1 MTDQGHRVHDLT
13 AEEVSRG
20 MAEGRYLLVDV
31 REPNEVAVDAYPGAV
46 VVPLSSFDPQAIPD
60 PKGKQ
65 VVFACRSG
73 KRSVTASLA
82 AQAAGLA
89 LRQTPRGRDAG
100 LERRRFADEFGRLII
115 PMTSL
120 NKVFGD
126 LPVTVFEAMSQLAR
140 DNNAIN
146 LGQGFPDDPGPEDI
160 RKAAADAVDERQQPI
175 PVDDGHSGIAAGD
188 CFALSALARPR
199 LDPMTEVMVTSGGT
213 EALTSAI
220 LAVVEPGDEV
230 VVFQPVYDSYLPI
243 IRQAGGIPRLVR
255 LEPPH
260 WRLTEEALR
269 SVFNRKTKAVL
280 FNNPLNPAAVVYP
293 REDLEL
299 LARYCQEFDVIAIC
313 DEVWEHVIFDGR
325 AHIPLITIPGMR
337 DRTIKVG
344 SAGKIFS
351 LTGWKIGFVC
361 AAPPLLRVAAKVH
374 QFLTFTTAP
383 NLQAAVAYGLGKPD
397 EYFHEMRKDLARS
410 RDRLTSGL
418 ESLGFPVLRSQ
429 GTYFLTVDLSPL
441 GLNETDEAFCKRIVT
456 DYKVAAIPVSA
467 FYEQDAGD
475 DGGALLFCQAGF
487 DARHRARAFVGCG
500 APAIAEISDA
510 VCLRVVSGSGL
521 LSLPRC

>member
-1 MTDQGHRVHDLT
+1 MYRREWPMAVIFWSTSASRTRLPRKPIRV
-13 AEEVSRG
+13 
-20 MAEGRYLLVDV
+20 
-31 REPNEVAVDAYPGAV
+31 P
-46 VVPLSSFDPQAIPD
+46 SSFRFRVSIPWIFRI
-60 PKGKQ
+60 PKASRWFLPVAPGKD
-65 VVFACRSG
+65 RS
-73 KRSVTASLA
+73 
-82 AQAAGLA
+82 
-89 LRQTPRGRDAG
+89 
-100 LERRRFADEFGRLII
+100 RRRWPLKPAVWPTTGTLRGECWLVRPRDCGPRPAADHS
-115 PMTSL
+115 MTSM
-120 NKVFGD
+120 NKVFAD
-126 LPVTVFEAMSQLAR
+126 LPVTIFEAMSQLAR

-160 RKAAADAVDERQQPI
+160 R
-175 PVDDGHSGIAAGD
+175 H
-188 CFALSALARPR
+188 
-199 LDPMTEVMVTSGGT
+199 
-213 EALTSAI
+213 
-220 LAVVEPGDEV
+220 
-230 VVFQPVYDSYLPI
+230 
-243 IRQAGGIPRLVR
+243 AGGIPRLVR

-299 LARYCQEFDVIAIC
+299 LARFCQEFDTIAIC

-325 AHIPLITIPGMR
+325 EHIPLITIPGMR
-337 DRTIKVG
+337 QRTIKVG

-383 NLQAAVAYGLGKPD
+383 NLQVAVAYGLGKPAD
-397 EYFHEMRKDLARS
+397 YFHQMRKELARS
-410 RDRLTSGL
+410 RDRLTEGL
-418 ESLGFPVLRSQ
+418 QSIGFPVLRSQ

-467 FYEQDAGD
+467 FYERDAVTSVVRFCFAKKD
-475 DGGALLFCQAGF
+475 ATLDTALERL
-487 DARHRARAFVGCG
+487 
-500 APAIAEISDA
+500 SDA
-510 VCLRVVSGSGL
+510 VHR
-521 LSLPRC
+521 R